1 MSSTTYH
8 TQCTLQKKDGS
19 TQTSWIPSKFAN
31 QDKYVQLKKDDGTW
45 DDGWKVIQVGTKMLS
60 KFIQERT
67 QDYKNMRKMT
77 DI

>member
-1 MSSTTYH
+1 MTTYH

-19 TQTSWIPSKFAN
+19 TQTSWIPSKFAT
-31 QDKYVQLKKDDGTW
+31 QGDWVGLRKPDGTW
-45 DDGWKVIQVGTKMLS
+45 DEGWQVVTVGSKMLS
-60 KFIQERT
+60 DFVRERT